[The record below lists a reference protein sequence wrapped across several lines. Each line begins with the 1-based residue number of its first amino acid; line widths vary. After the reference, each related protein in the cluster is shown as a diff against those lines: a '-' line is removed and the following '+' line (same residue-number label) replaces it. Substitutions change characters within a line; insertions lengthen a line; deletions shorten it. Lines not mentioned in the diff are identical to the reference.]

1 MLITAIDTETT
12 GLDPKKHEII
22 QIGIV
27 HFEISDT
34 GNLIIQDKSEY
45 KIRPSNIFAA
55 SPEALKINGYTQEAW
70 LNSLPFKVCFPV
82 LEKYFAAS
90 DHLLGQNLIF
100 DLKFIS
106 KHYWRYGLKMPKL
119 PKYIDTKYLGQQLVT
134 EGKISSCSMDSMCK
148 HFDIKF
154 NGRAHTALADCERTI
169 AVWEHLNKYVENKFF
184 TFEDPYDAF
193 KKTNNAGKVI

>member
-27 HFEISDT
+27 HFELSDM
-34 GNLIIQDKSEY
+34 GDLSILNKIEY

-55 SPEALKINGYTQEAW
+55 SLEALKINGYTQEAW
-70 LNSLPFKVCFPV
+70 KNSLPFKVCFPV
-82 LEKYFAAS
+82 LEKYFVTS
-90 DHLLGQNLIF
+90 DYLLGQNLIF

-134 EGKISSCSMDSMCK
+134 EGKINSCSMDNMCR

-154 NGRAHTALADCERTI
+154 NGRAHTALVDCERTI

-193 KKTNNAGKVI
+193 KKTNNAGKTV